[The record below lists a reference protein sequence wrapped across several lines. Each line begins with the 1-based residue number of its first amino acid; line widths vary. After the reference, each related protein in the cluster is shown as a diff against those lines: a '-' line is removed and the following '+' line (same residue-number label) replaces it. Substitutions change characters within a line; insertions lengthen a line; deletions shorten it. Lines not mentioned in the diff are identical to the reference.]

1 MGTTQIK
8 THKLN
13 ADVLETYAEMESLFQ
28 KHLTAKINAHLLAME
43 TTSGDFANSY
53 ITALAVNQNI
63 ARHKGII
70 EEYLKAEA
78 NLDRISNA
86 IGYTSETNKGE

>member
-1 MGTTQIK
+1 
-8 THKLN
+8 
-13 ADVLETYAEMESLFQ
+13 
-28 KHLTAKINAHLLAME
+28 ME